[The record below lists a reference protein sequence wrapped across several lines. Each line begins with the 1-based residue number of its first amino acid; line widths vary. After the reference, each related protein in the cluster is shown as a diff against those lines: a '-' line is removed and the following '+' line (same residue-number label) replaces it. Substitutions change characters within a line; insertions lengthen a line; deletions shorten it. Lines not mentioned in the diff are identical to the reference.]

1 VSSVERILCYSAKGM
16 PAQRLEQVRL
26 IKDFGMHGD
35 YHGTGGDR
43 QITLISQKAKDW
55 MESQEIKG
63 LCFAKFHENI
73 VIRDIILNDLPK
85 QARLKIGEAVLELSP
100 IRKKCFPEFCE
111 LDQNRIECLLI
122 KEVRFAKVITG
133 GDIAVGME
141 IVIGGA

>member
-1 VSSVERILCYSAKGM
+1 MSSVERIICYSAKGM
-16 PAQRLEQVRL
+16 TGQRMEKVKLM
-26 IKDFGMHGD
+26 KDCGMHGD

-55 MESQEIKG
+55 MHLQETKG

-73 VIRDIILNDLPK
+73 VIKDIILDDLSP
-85 QARLKIGEAVLELSP
+85 QARLKIGEVVLELSP

-111 LDQNRIECLLI
+111 LDQSRIECLLI

-141 IVIGGA
+141 IFVGGA